1 MPVVRVKSP
10 LKVTAVDA
18 APSVIVIVPAATVPL
33 KVVPPELV
41 MVRVPT
47 PEVDVPAIV
56 APETAP
62 AVLMV
67 SCAVPLLG
75 PVTVVKV
82 IGVAAVAPTVR
93 LLFRAIAPVV
103 I

>member
-1 MPVVRVKSP
+1 MVAVNASLKTIEPVVLV
-10 LKVTAVDA
+10 KVTV
-18 APSVIVIVPAATVPL
+18 VAATVPL

-41 MVRVPT
+41 MVKVPT
-47 PEVDVPAIV
+47 LVP
-56 APETAP
+56 TAP
-62 AVLMV
+62 LTVTAPVVLMV
-67 SCAVPLLG
+67 RFALPLLG
-75 PVTVVKV
+75 PVTVVKL

>member
-1 MPVVRVKSP
+1 MIEPVVLV
-10 LKVTAVDA
+10 KVTV
-18 APSVIVIVPAATVPL
+18 VAATVPL

-41 MVRVPT
+41 MVKVPT
-47 PEVDVPAIV
+47 LVPT
-56 APETAP
+56 APPTATTP
-62 AVLMV
+62 AVLIV
-67 SCAVPLLG
+67 RFALPLLG
-75 PVTVVKV
+75 PVTVVNV

>member
-1 MPVVRVKSP
+1 MVAVNASLKTIEPVVL
-10 LKVTAVDA
+10 LKVTV
-18 APSVIVIVPAATVPL
+18 VAATVPL

-41 MVRVPT
+41 MVKVP
-47 PEVDVPAIV
+47 IFLLS
-56 APETAP
+56 APPTVTAP
-62 AVLMV
+62 AVLIV
-67 SCAVPLLG
+67 RLALPLLG
-75 PVTVVKV
+75 PVTVVKL